1 MTEPQP
7 DDNSTER
14 HTTRAQLLWTLL
26 VFQLKLLTDG
36 LRDVLLS
43 PLALIAVLVGVLTGG
58 TQPDRQFRRLLLWGR
73 RTERWINLFGLR
85 SEKGTAD
92 ELLSPLK
99 DRTFSQAQKSPLVQ
113 KIGGNLNQ
121 GLDRINSELT
131 DKRRADPRFKS
142 KDHDDS
148 TES

>member
-1 MTEPQP
+1 MTESPP
-7 DDNSTER
+7 DDNPLER

-43 PLALIAVLVGVLTGG
+43 PLALIAVLLGVVTGG
-58 TQPDRQFRRLLLWGR
+58 NEPDRQFRRLLLWGR
-73 RTERWINLFGLR
+73 RTERWINLFGQR

-92 ELLSPLK
+92 ELIAPLK
-99 DRTFSQAQKSPLVQ
+99 DRAFSQVQKSQLVQ

-131 DKRRADPRFKS
+131 DKRRPKN
-142 KDHDDS
+142 
-148 TES
+148 